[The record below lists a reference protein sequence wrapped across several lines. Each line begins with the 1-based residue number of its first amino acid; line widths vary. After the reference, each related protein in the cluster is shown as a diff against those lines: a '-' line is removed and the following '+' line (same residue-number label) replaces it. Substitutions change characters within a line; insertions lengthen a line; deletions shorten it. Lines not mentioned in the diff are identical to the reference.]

1 MVTELKVEDAFEKF
15 VTEDAFWAC
24 LAVAK
29 ANPVL
34 AFAPISTGEVPAL
47 WLHKK
52 RKDLKVLVE
61 LFEFLGTE
69 ESLTAAKLCAKC
81 QAKKFLPK
89 WHMALAYSRSMPDYG
104 TMRTSQVSA
113 KIAKKLSK
121 MSKAACASKDIQDAF
136 FDACKEG
143 LTEALTEYCAE
154 RPGSRVF
161 FRDFNLDGVGES
173 ARNMRCAKE
182 IQKVVPAVD
191 MGRRAGFRL

>member
-1 MVTELKVEDAFEKF
+1 

-52 RKDLKVLVE
+52 RKDLKVLAE
-61 LFEFLGTE
+61 LFESLGTE

-89 WHMALAYSRSMPDYG
+89 WHMALAYSKSRPEYG
-104 TMRTSQVSA
+104 TMRMAQVSA
-113 KIAKKLSK
+113 KVGKKLSK

-136 FDACKEG
+136 FDACKKG
-143 LTEALTEYCAE
+143 LAEALTEYCAE
-154 RPGSRVF
+154 RPGTMLL
-161 FRDFNLDGVGES
+161 FRDFNLEGVGES

-182 IQKVVPAVD
+182 MQKAVPDVD
-191 MGRRAGFRL
+191 LAHRAAIRL